1 MKLSISALLL
11 ASLATLT
18 AAASINDIPPC
29 ARPCLEKAV
38 KSQTNCAP
46 TDTNCVC
53 SGDNFSKVQGAA
65 TGCVL
70 NACGSETALNQVLP
84 AAQNICG

>member
-11 ASLATLT
+11 ASLTALT
-18 AAASINDIPPC
+18 SAASINDIPQC
-29 ARPCLEKAV
+29 ARPCLEDAIKSKTSCAV
-38 KSQTNCAP
+38 
-46 TDTNCVC
+46 TDSNCVC

-70 NACGSETALNQVLP
+70 DACGSDTALNQVLP
-84 AAQNICG
+84 AAQKICG